1 MEHKDHTLKREKT
14 EDYFIIFLMNLTPV
28 PIAIIIPKTPR
39 QAGNSIAIYPRTF
52 VEMLLTP
59 LCKAFDIAVSE
70 SVGSA
75 AETKILAQSAAAEET
90 TEVTAEARTSDLLL
104 LTKPLTLAIA
114 FFSMVLTSFQ

>member
-14 EDYFIIFLMNLTPV
+14 EDYFIIFLMNLTPI

-39 QAGNSIAIYPRTF
+39 RAGNSIAIYPRTF

-75 AETKILAQSAAAEET
+75 AETKILAQSAAEET
-90 TEVTAEARTSDLLL
+90 TELTAEARTSDLLL

-114 FFSMVLTSFQ
+114 FFSMVLTPFQ

>member
-75 AETKILAQSAAAEET
+75 AETKILAQSAAEET

-114 FFSMVLTSFQ
+114 FFSMIFTSFQ